1 MKTAKD
7 INLNN
12 IPKIMRKAGT
22 NVDPKDVSESFA
34 DFFDNKVKNIVNS
47 CVVDENV
54 NNGRIIIHN
63 NNNKNFVNHNAYG
76 Q

>member
-1 MKTAKD
+1 MAKD
-7 INLNN
+7 INHND

-22 NVDPKDVSESFA
+22 NADPKGVSESFA

-54 NNGRIIIHN
+54 YNGRRIIHN
-63 NNNKNFVNHNAYG
+63 NNNKNFVNHDTCM
-76 Q
+76 